1 MPLVHSYAVEVKRR
15 QVWIKKTQVMLMMFP
30 ERKVLVDKLRKY
42 EQEKMWFE
50 KQIREGKDPGVH
62 IQ

>member
-1 MPLVHSYAVEVKRR
+1 
-15 QVWIKKTQVMLMMFP
+15 MLMMFP